1 LPVPG
6 QKSENLFAHTNR
18 ALGYFD
24 LLDIVSRYA
33 SCPSGRLNC
42 LSLRPTDDSEK
53 IKRELDLVSEARLL
67 EKTGNSLSFYDLVP
81 VGSVLLK
88 ACTEGSIVEPE
99 ELLNILNLVNGVE
112 TAVKVFSAA
121 RELCPLLWGMAH
133 DMPDLSYLFAEIK
146 KVVSFSG
153 TIKDSASADLKRI
166 RRSKTGQRLLVQQK
180 LQDLQKKALLHNTE
194 HENIVTI
201 RDGRYVLSLKTSE
214 KSRIQGIVHDY
225 SNTKVTCFIE
235 PLQIVDDNNRIAEL
249 IMAEREEEF
258 RILLSLTE
266 KIKEHGDQLKS
277 FESFIGSI
285 DGVFARAR
293 FAEHLSCIS
302 PEIGTDYPVDL
313 KRAEN
318 PILLALALEGSKGYD
333 QDRHYSLPVPVD
345 IHMDQDKNVLIISGP
360 NGGGKTVTLK
370 TLGLLALM
378 AQAGMHIPAKE
389 GSCLP
394 VFSQIMADIG
404 DEQDIQTGLGTFSAH
419 MAQLKDILDYSDGS
433 ALVLIDEPGMAT
445 DPAEGAA
452 ITMAAIDVL
461 SSQGTFVAI
470 STHLNSLKVY
480 GFTNEH
486 AVNAAVEFDSTN
498 NCPSYRLKYGISGI
512 SHAIDVARDLNLP
525 QSVIDRA
532 NQYLGKDDM
541 QIVTLLEQLNSMLT
555 EAEKEKQQAE
565 KIRKRYLDSI
575 EKTRATVAKLR
586 QKKISLITEKRIE
599 AEHVINEAKREFRQI
614 ITSLKNRQSLQA
626 NAADR
631 FKDTANTLTTRFKQP
646 DMRADHASGKDIKEG
661 QCVYLKKLNQRGQV
675 LSVDHLGKQ
684 ATIGFGNMKISAEI
698 KDIEI
703 IENVKRPA
711 KKRDASKENTGTE
724 WYFSPADLELNLIG
738 FRTEEAI
745 NLIDKTI
752 DKALV
757 EGKESI
763 KIVHG
768 FGTGK
773 LRKAIRSYLKK
784 IPYVK
789 AVSGADLKSGGDAVT
804 IVKF

>member
-1 LPVPG
+1 
-6 QKSENLFAHTNR
+6 
-18 ALGYFD
+18 
-24 LLDIVSRYA
+24 
-33 SCPSGRLNC
+33 
-42 LSLRPTDDSEK
+42 
-53 IKRELDLVSEARLL
+53 
-67 EKTGNSLSFYDLVP
+67 
-81 VGSVLLK
+81 
-88 ACTEGSIVEPE
+88 
-99 ELLNILNLVNGVE
+99 
-112 TAVKVFSAA
+112 
-121 RELCPLLWGMAH
+121 
-133 DMPDLSYLFAEIK
+133 
-146 KVVSFSG
+146 
-153 TIKDSASADLKRI
+153 
-166 RRSKTGQRLLVQQK
+166 
-180 LQDLQKKALLHNTE
+180 
-194 HENIVTI
+194 
-201 RDGRYVLSLKTSE
+201 
-214 KSRIQGIVHDY
+214 
-225 SNTKVTCFIE
+225 
-235 PLQIVDDNNRIAEL
+235 
-249 IMAEREEEF
+249 
-258 RILLSLTE
+258 
-266 KIKEHGDQLKS
+266 
-277 FESFIGSI
+277 
-285 DGVFARAR
+285 
-293 FAEHLSCIS
+293 
-302 PEIGTDYPVDL
+302 
-313 KRAEN
+313 
-318 PILLALALEGSKGYD
+318 
-333 QDRHYSLPVPVD
+333 
-345 IHMDQDKNVLIISGP
+345 
-360 NGGGKTVTLK
+360 
-370 TLGLLALM
+370 
-378 AQAGMHIPAKE
+378 
-389 GSCLP
+389 
-394 VFSQIMADIG
+394 MADIG